1 MGASKPSKRPMRQIA
16 VAGLLLLAASL
27 AVRTCWLMAPYKQPS
42 ADEQRQ
48 AVREAARKRLC
59 GVTPPQQLQ
68 SGRLGRR
75 QAAVT
80 KQWSIPA
87 SKHALSATS
96 PGQSQNGSSPVTWQ
110 EIEALIGQP
119 SGVHGQL
126 EKAGLPGNWRSAMQ
140 HMVNMDPR
148 LAVGLPSR
156 ATSNIT
162 RWMQATQRWRQ
173 GSLNGTNA
181 QLRSPIPSCHYL
193 VDHTNQVIFVRTT
206 KIGGTTLANVLGITN
221 HPVACRWSPYGC
233 KKGCVGRPFCL
244 TYMTDPEAVA
254 RVWQKY
260 TVFGFVRNPWSR
272 AISSYHFN
280 NKRAIKRPFQGS
292 FANFAAAPSEKGA
305 LCRSRMACCNERYG
319 FVLEHVEAQTTSCL
333 FTAEGLP
340 AVDFIGRSE
349 RLDEDFGELVELL
362 NSRRPPGLEPLNI
375 TISER
380 LNSLATAASEVDKRR
395 LYAQHYV
402 NNSALC
408 DIHSYFEDDFKLL
421 QYPQA
426 GL

>member
-1 MGASKPSKRPMRQIA
+1 MRQIA

-27 AVRTCWLMAPYKQPS
+27 ALRTCWLMAPYKQPS

-75 QAAVT
+75 QAAVM

-162 RWMQATQRWRQ
+162 RWMQATQRCASCTAHRGGNLCRRLELNQPSCSQSGQQPAMPSRAPLPAGPPVSNTAGCSPGLVTASICCACLLAFYPVRRWRQ

-221 HPVACRWSPYGC
+221 HPVACR
-233 KKGCVGRPFCL
+233 
-244 TYMTDPEAVA
+244 
-254 RVWQKY
+254 
-260 TVFGFVRNPWSR
+260 
-272 AISSYHFN
+272 
-280 NKRAIKRPFQGS
+280 
-292 FANFAAAPSEKGA
+292 
-305 LCRSRMACCNERYG
+305 
-319 FVLEHVEAQTTSCL
+319 
-333 FTAEGLP
+333 
-340 AVDFIGRSE
+340 
-349 RLDEDFGELVELL
+349 
-362 NSRRPPGLEPLNI
+362 
-375 TISER
+375 
-380 LNSLATAASEVDKRR
+380 
-395 LYAQHYV
+395 
-402 NNSALC
+402 SALR
-408 DIHSYFEDDFKLL
+408 HVT
-421 QYPQA
+421 QPA
-426 GL
+426 